1 MAVLLQCI
9 YIQKNRTF
17 ITSKI
22 LKSMKK
28 TKKFQVLVFCYLLLL
43 R

>member
-22 LKSMKK
+22 LKSMKIK
-28 TKKFQVLVFCYLLLL
+28 NSKF
-43 R
+43 